1 MFTRFGGKVRHGPRN
16 KPLDFA
22 GKQSINQFITRHS
35 TEARST
41 MSLSQTEKECLNSV
55 LENVNG
61 WSSPTAQGHIT
72 RRLELA
78 SSGGYARQTVEQLR
92 RENPEFTA
100 PDLWPPNSPWTGI
113 VWN

>member
-1 MFTRFGGKVRHGPRN
+1 
-16 KPLDFA
+16 
-22 GKQSINQFITRHS
+22 
-35 TEARST
+35 
-41 MSLSQTEKECLNSV
+41 MSLSQTEKECLNFG

-72 RRLELA
+72 WRLELA

-100 PDLWPPNSPWTGI
+100 PDLWPPNSPDRHRLELISGSKGQRSRSRSSKMS
-113 VWN
+113 